1 MSESCIRTTL
11 ATFPYG
17 NIQKCS
23 CGGYYVTFG
32 YITLRLSYEELKSY
46 TEILSR
52 VVRSEEYIK
61 ENIQEAHSM
70 SIIQGRVQDES

>member
-1 MSESCIRTTL
+1 MSEGCVRVTL

-23 CGGYYVTFG
+23 CGGYYITFG

-46 TEILSR
+46 TVMLNNVIQKIEGSSIT
-52 VVRSEEYIK
+52 YIQR
-61 ENIQEAHSM
+61 ELP
-70 SIIQGRVQDES
+70 

>member
-1 MSESCIRTTL
+1 MSEACVRTTL

-46 TEILSR
+46 TEILSK
-52 VVRSEEYIK
+52 VVESEEFFREIP
-61 ENIQEAHSM
+61 
-70 SIIQGRVQDES
+70 QDVTHQ

>member
-1 MSESCIRTTL
+1 MSEGCVRVTL

-23 CGGYYVTFG
+23 CGGYYITFG

-46 TEILSR
+46 TVMLNNVIQKIEDSSIT
-52 VVRSEEYIK
+52 YIQR
-61 ENIQEAHSM
+61 ELP
-70 SIIQGRVQDES
+70 

>member
-1 MSESCIRTTL
+1 MSESCVRTTL

-46 TEILSR
+46 TEILSK
-52 VVRSEEYIK
+52 VVESEEFFREIP
-61 ENIQEAHSM
+61 
-70 SIIQGRVQDES
+70 QDVTHQ